1 MSRLLRLRV
10 RLSRASRMVTLV
22 QVTAQPLST
31 S

>member
-10 RLSRASRMVTLV
+10 RLRRASRMVKLV